1 MLMLFIAKTGLGFGD
16 SESASRPLR
25 PQGGALRTESRSF
38 FMRYGRERYSF
49 FEMKIGFRGKNG
61 ETKTFFKSQKI
72 FFPKY
77 TPHQSSSTRAQPQ
90 HTPTKSIAADRGKN
104 AEYVASCP
112 GQHSP
117 LLAAHP
123 LVQRSA
129 EARSGAY
136 FGYLCKSINFYS
148 LTRARQS
155 AQKIPIQ
162 GCKVCAT

>member
-1 MLMLFIAKTGLGFGD
+1 
-16 SESASRPLR
+16 
-25 PQGGALRTESRSF
+25 
-38 FMRYGRERYSF
+38 MRYGRERYSLS
-49 FEMKIGFRGKNG
+49 EMKIGFRGRVG
-61 ETKTFFKSQKI
+61 ETKTFSLSQKI
-72 FFPKY
+72 FFPKH
-77 TPHQSSSTRAQPQ
+77 TPHQPSSTRAQPQ

-117 LLAAHP
+117 LLAAYP
-123 LVQRSA
+123 PVQRSA

-155 AQKIPIQ
+155 AQRIPIQ

>member
-1 MLMLFIAKTGLGFGD
+1 MLFIVKMGLGFGVFN
-16 SESASRPLR
+16 SRWSLKPPVGGVTKSKRRSPL
-25 PQGGALRTESRSF
+25 
-38 FMRYGRERYSF
+38 
-49 FEMKIGFRGKNG
+49 FEMKIGFRGESG

-72 FFPKY
+72 FFPKP
-77 TPHQSSSTRAQPQ
+77 TPGLSSSTRAQPQ

-104 AEYVASCP
+104 AEYVASYP

-148 LTRARQS
+148 LTRVRQC